1 MAAASLSRREDGFT
15 LIELLV
21 VLVTLGF
28 VLGAIVTVVV
38 NGDQSEAKLNN
49 TFQAQL
55 NAGLALDKIRRDAR
69 CASAITPT
77 GSASAITLTLP
88 SGCSGGGGTVS
99 WCTVGSGTR
108 YALYRKAAASCDSS
122 GTLVADYLT
131 AANAFSYT
139 APVSGT
145 SLGKLSVDF
154 PVNITPATTST
165 LYELQDTIAVLNT
178 SR

>member
-1 MAAASLSRREDGFT
+1 VAATPLLKREDGFT
-15 LIELLV
+15 LIELLIV
-21 VLVTLGF
+21 VLVLGF

-38 NGDQSEAKLNN
+38 NGNSSEAKLNN

-55 NAGLALDKIRRDAR
+55 QAGMSLDKIRRDAR

-77 GSASAITLTLP
+77 GSASSITLTLP

-131 AANAFSYT
+131 SANAFNYT

-145 SLGKLSVDF
+145 SLGKLSVDL
-154 PVNITPATTST
+154 PVNITPASAAT
-165 LYELQDTIAVLNT
+165 LYELQDTVAVLNT